1 MRIALVR
8 VKDPDDSD
16 VELSDEEILITQPV
30 VLGRGSLLKCGEKKI
45 SRRHAYLDVEDNGVR
60 ITSVHQSPTFVI
72 VNGSEQQLNVG
83 TSALLSHGDKFGL
96 MKTHFWYKVSISK
109 AEPNDEENEV
119 KDLNVVSLKSS
130 AEVKEK
136 IQREISTEVPVGE
149 IVKNGTRQTTME
161 DVNIDTIKKCEAQ
174 DDLFS
179 QTHMKNADMCKTTE
193 EDASLKTDKSLE
205 KTDSRDSCSYNGE
218 TASSST
224 LTLQEVQSAVSTRKR
239 NLPSWLAKNEVTK
252 DGGKQIGKDTL
263 HSHGVSQNTHSSAA
277 KRKRAGNSVNKDSIA
292 VLQASTNTTVRD
304 RLSTSPAVTALPAV
318 QNDDVASNSK
328 LNKQKNSTTPTKNK
342 QDLSTKKAIASP
354 IKVSSPKNRLG
365 KVHNMSEEDSD
376 GEATNEENQ
385 TRDQSTCNTKRH
397 DYAKQESPPDRR
409 HSPSKHRN
417 ISESEDDDELN
428 GTINDTNNVSSNA
441 PVSSTATGTSP
452 AVTQKK
458 VPRKTCQYGRNCY
471 RKNPQHREDFA
482 HDGDSDFNDN
492 PSNNEDSDDDRPECE
507 YGVKCYRKN
516 TDHRRNFK
524 HSRMPQPQRKAKRKA
539 RRQKQDEE
547 SASDDYDYDDPFLN
561 DDSSDEYAPT
571 ESDTE

>member
-1 MRIALVR
+1 MFAELKYILEKWRKGEFDIGRIDI
-8 VKDPDDSD
+8 K
-16 VELSDEEILITQPV
+16 Q
-30 VLGRGSLLKCGEKKI
+30 
-45 SRRHAYLDVEDNGVR
+45 
-60 ITSVHQSPTFVI
+60 
-72 VNGSEQQLNVG
+72 
-83 TSALLSHGDKFGL
+83 
-96 MKTHFWYKVSISK
+96 
-109 AEPNDEENEV
+109 
-119 KDLNVVSLKSS
+119 
-130 AEVKEK
+130 EVKEK
-136 IQREISTEVPVGE
+136 YKREISTEVPVGE
-149 IVKNGTRQTTME
+149 IVKMVPPTDTME
-161 DVNIDTIKKCEAQ
+161 DVNIDTIRSCEHGGIVQKMEKQFEFTTYKFSNTIQAKPNSACPHLSLTHVEVVRPKYNFENIPVQWIVPKCTRMAVYSTLAAIKLVGIWRTKCDSFLQ
-174 DDLFS
+174 S
-179 QTHMKNADMCKTTE
+179 QG
-193 EDASLKTDKSLE
+193 DALKTVS
-205 KTDSRDSCSYNGE
+205 GE
-218 TASSST
+218 IHK
-224 LTLQEVQSAVSTRKR
+224 EVQSAVSTRKR